1 MLGHLHGHS
10 GQESE
15 LKQQGILQ
23 AAQDSNK
30 ISPEAAEQAVL
41 AVSRQS
47 SLRGL

>member
-23 AAQDSNK
+23 AAQDSDK
-30 ISPEAAEQAVL
+30 ISPEAAEQAVF
-41 AVSRQS
+41 AVSS
-47 SLRGL
+47 ESLIKGL